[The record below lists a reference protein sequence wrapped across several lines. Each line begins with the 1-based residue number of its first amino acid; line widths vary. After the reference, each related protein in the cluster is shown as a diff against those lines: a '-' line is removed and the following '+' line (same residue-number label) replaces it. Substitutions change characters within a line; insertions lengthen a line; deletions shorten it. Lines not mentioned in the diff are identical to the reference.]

1 MREIDMWSTSAHGY
15 KCRMGAGT
23 TSNTREGRTVAVT
36 GDMVGCGEGEHKGT
50 ETEGKGKG
58 IGKGREKG
66 WGGGGGGG
74 GGMVVVNKQAA
85 AKKYK

>member
-36 GDMVGCGEGEHKGT
+36 GDMVGVGEGEHKGT
-50 ETEGKGKG
+50 ETEGKGKMEE
-58 IGKGREKG
+58 GKARSSRSRSGHTPWPPASSTSSRRG
-66 WGGGGGGG
+66 
-74 GGMVVVNKQAA
+74 
-85 AKKYK
+85 

>member
-1 MREIDMWSTSAHGY
+1 MDTNAGWGRALLATQGRAERSQSRETWWG
-15 KCRMGAGT
+15 G
-23 TSNTREGRTVAVT
+23 
-36 GDMVGCGEGEHKGT
+36 GEGEHKGT